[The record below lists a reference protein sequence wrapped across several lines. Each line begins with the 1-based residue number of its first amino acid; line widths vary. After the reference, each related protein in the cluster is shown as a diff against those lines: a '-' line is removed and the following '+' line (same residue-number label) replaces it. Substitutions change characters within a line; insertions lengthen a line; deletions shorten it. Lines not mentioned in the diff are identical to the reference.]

1 MAMSMTPILTIGYGG
16 RSTED
21 LLATLKREGVRF
33 LIDVRSNPVSRF
45 NPDFAAERLRERLQA
60 SGIRY
65 VSMGDSLG
73 GRPKGQTCYENGHV
87 IYERVQEKRFFKVGI
102 DRLLKANAQ
111 GIRVCLL
118 CSEIRPEDCHR
129 SKMIGVSLENHGVN
143 VVHLGPQGEHL
154 TQGQVI
160 ERLQTAQT
168 EMFANGPQSRK
179 SYRSMKRA
187 SSGSH

>member
-1 MAMSMTPILTIGYGG
+1 MSSSILTIGYGG

-33 LIDVRSNPVSRF
+33 VIDVRSNPVSRF
-45 NPDFAAERLRERLQA
+45 NPEFSAEPLRERLQT

-73 GRPKGQTCYENGHV
+73 GRPKDQTCYENGHV

-102 DRLLKANAQ
+102 DRLLKAHAQ
-111 GIRVCLL
+111 RIRVCLL

-129 SKMIGVSLENHGVN
+129 SKMIGVALENHGIN
-143 VVHLGPQGEHL
+143 VVHLGAQGEHL
-154 TQGQVI
+154 TQAQVMA
-160 ERLQTAQT
+160 RLQTPQT
-168 EMFANGPQSRK
+168 EMFTNALRSRK
-179 SYRSMKRA
+179 SYRSAKRA
-187 SSGSH
+187 FSGSH

>member
-1 MAMSMTPILTIGYGG
+1 MTMSLSILTIGYGG

-21 LLATLKREGVRF
+21 LLTTLKTEGVRF

-45 NPDFAAERLRERLQA
+45 NPEFSAEPLREKLEA

-65 VSMGDSLG
+65 VSMGDTLG
-73 GRPKGQTCYENGHV
+73 GRPKDQTCYENGHV

-102 DRLLKANAQ
+102 DRLLKARAQ
-111 GIRVCLL
+111 GTRVCLF

-129 SKMIGVSLENHGVN
+129 SKLIGASLENQGIE

-154 TQGQVI
+154 TQAQVMA
-160 ERLQTAQT
+160 RLETGQT
-168 EMFANGPQSRK
+168 EMFANGLRSRK

-187 SSGSH
+187 VGGSH

>member
-1 MAMSMTPILTIGYGG
+1 MTMSLSILTIGYGG

-21 LLATLKREGVRF
+21 LLTTLKTEGVRF
-33 LIDVRSNPVSRF
+33 LIDVRSNPISRF
-45 NPDFAAERLRERLQA
+45 NPEFSADPLREKLEA

-65 VSMGDSLG
+65 VSMGDTLG
-73 GRPKGQTCYENGHV
+73 GRPKDQTCYENGHV

-102 DRLLKANAQ
+102 DRLLRAHAK

-129 SKMIGVSLENHGVN
+129 SKMIGASLENQGIE

-154 TQGQVI
+154 TQAQVMA
-160 ERLQTAQT
+160 RLETGQT
-168 EMFANGPQSRK
+168 EMFANGLRSRK
-179 SYRSMKRA
+179 SYRPMKRA
-187 SSGSH
+187 VGGSH